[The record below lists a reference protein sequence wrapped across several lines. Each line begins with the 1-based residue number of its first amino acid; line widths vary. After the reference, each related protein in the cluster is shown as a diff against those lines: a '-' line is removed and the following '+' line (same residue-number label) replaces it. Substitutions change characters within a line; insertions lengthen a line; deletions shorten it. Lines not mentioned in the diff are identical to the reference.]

1 VVGAA
6 EEVRATV
13 SDIPPVP
20 ESPVKEL
27 RLALTSE
34 DYEAALRFYRDVLG
48 LPVLSSW
55 ERESGSGAIL
65 DAGRAT
71 LELLSTKQAEQIDEI
86 EVGETGVSGRL
97 RIAMEVADSVEFAG
111 RLAAAGAEQL
121 AEPVLTP
128 WSDRN
133 VRLRTPEG
141 IQLTLFTPLEDHS

>member
-1 VVGAA
+1 
-6 EEVRATV
+6 V
-13 SDIPPVP
+13 SDRPASP
-20 ESPVKEL
+20 ERPVKEL

-34 DYEAALRFYRDVLG
+34 DYEGSLSFYRDVLG

-141 IQLTLFTPLEDHS
+141 IQLTLFTPLEDPS

>member
-1 VVGAA
+1 
-6 EEVRATV
+6 VR
-13 SDIPPVP
+13 DRLGVP

-34 DYEAALRFYRDVLG
+34 DYEGALNFYRDVLG

-55 ERESGSGAIL
+55 ERESGSGTIL

-71 LELLSTKQAEQIDEI
+71 LELLSPKQAEQIDEI
-86 EVGETGVSGRL
+86 EVGKTGVSGPM
-97 RIAMEVADSVEFAG
+97 RIALEVADSVEFAA

-121 AEPVLTP
+121 APPIVTP

-133 VRLRTPEG
+133 VRLRTPDG
-141 IQLTLFTPLEDHS
+141 IQLTLFTPLEDEPL